1 MKKLNIL
8 YLFLASSFV
17 GFAQEIVEEEQKT
30 SFNLNEAI
38 SYAKIHNRNIQNAV
52 AGIQAA
58 EEQKWEAI
66 SIGLPQINGKIEYQ
80 SFIESALER
89 DPTDNTNLAN
99 FLFPKNSLTP
109 GLTVSQLIFDGSY
122 IVGLQASK
130 VFLDISKNY
139 KDKTDNEIEQIVV
152 NAYMTALLTDESILI
167 LEKNIKNI
175 EDNLKEAT
183 AVVANGLAE
192 EESVEQLQL
201 TLTNLEN
208 SMRNYEVLADVSN
221 GYVKLLLGID
231 SETTITLSDNLEIL
245 ISEYVTL
252 ESEFEQNS
260 IFNNIDYKIAVNET
274 ESKEL
279 LYKLEKAQY
288 LPSLSAF
295 MNASTQGINNYSFGG
310 LFESDQVWL
319 GSNVV
324 GVTMNIP
331 IFTSFNTRSKVRR
344 AKINWEI
351 SENTLKDTEQQLKLD
366 LKKVKSEYIL
376 AAETYEN
383 RKQNLALAE
392 KIERKN
398 SVKFSEGMA
407 SSIDLRTVQ
416 VQLYDSQQQYIESI
430 IDVINKKVELKNLLN
445 IK

>member
-1 MKKLNIL
+1 M
-8 YLFLASSFV
+8 
-17 GFAQEIVEEEQKT
+17 
-30 SFNLNEAI
+30 
-38 SYAKIHNRNIQNAV
+38 
-52 AGIQAA
+52 
-58 EEQKWEAI
+58 
-66 SIGLPQINGKIEYQ
+66 
-80 SFIESALER
+80 
-89 DPTDNTNLAN
+89 
-99 FLFPKNSLTP
+99 
-109 GLTVSQLIFDGSY
+109 IFDGSY

-231 SETTITLSDNLEIL
+231 SETTITLSDNLENL

-279 LYKLEKAQY
+279 LYKLEKAKY
-288 LPSLSAF
+288 LPSISAF
-295 MNASTQGINNYSFGG
+295 LNTNAQGLNEEFGG
-310 LFESDQVWL
+310 LFDSNQDWL
-319 GSNVV
+319 TSTSA
-324 GVTMNIP
+324 GVSLSIP
-331 IFTSFNTRSKVRR
+331 IFTSFNIRSQKRR

-366 LKKVKSEYIL
+366 LKKVRSEYIL
-376 AAETYEN
+376 AAQTYEN
-383 RKQNLALAE
+383 RKQNLELAE